1 MKKITVFL
9 AFLMSLNVT
18 AQKTDERPIKIQVG
32 DCLTKST
39 YLLSRDDKSFREF
52 IIDVPQDG
60 NYYLEALLLMSRSSE
75 YEIRIDG
82 KTKVG
87 VFKSNKNSWQFIS
100 LLNDAQ
106 LPQSIPLIKGQHIVS
121 FSVAKPYAPL
131 IDVISLS
138 RNGTGTVLD
147 QKITNDYLTKLG
159 STKLSATYEANKKF
173 GKSNKRILANP
184 EGQYLHEIDY
194 TYSTTTTVQYWLQGG
209 QSYVFKTDGTNTD
222 PVMYVFAVS
231 SWAQGSW
238 SDDDGAGNLN
248 PQVSFTPSV
257 TGYYAVLLK
266 TYGSASA
273 GIADLY
279 FNGSKVMDD
288 VPVSG
293 SWYSIAQKG
302 GDLNFFTSHA
312 SGSPSILV
320 ANSETSPVLAYNEFY
335 YPWYNYSG
343 NSQSYSRI
351 RGNFNGQVTKV
362 MPTTSS
368 MYNPNGTCDL
378 YMNCEM
384 VNNPTLLAGYPNL
397 SADDAIKTA
406 NSTIGSG
413 PSAYNCIAW
422 AAGIS
427 PGGNAPP
434 SYNWNYPINEV
445 IAGYPADDTPL
456 GSKDAF
462 FGNNPP
468 RYAGATT
475 YTRSGADAN
484 NAVLALWANSEGQH
498 THVSVRKPGNDHPHG
513 YDWESKMSGD
523 ERMMHPKNAIAGNYL
538 GQIVAYYRVAS
549 SGGRLSAENGRI
561 AAAEGISLQE
571 SLERGLSVLEEQR
584 WTNTET
590 ELLKKLTE
598 EIPVAVREEFAVL
611 YQSWVEKANTPAVRS
626 TTDQQSH
633 KKLAEYTNLAKW
645 VRQNNTTVFPL
656 LFNEFFKEPVWAI
669 DAVIDLTSTPYS
681 FLWKEVGEENRK
693 NLYDE
698 RGRYLVRSQSTNCAR
713 YIKKM
718 LNLIKIADTMQID
731 LLCSPNP
738 VSDVAT
744 IAFYLPTAATVSL
757 QITSERGEIVNTL
770 LESKPMPA
778 GWQQV
783 VWNGKNSEGVKT
795 QTGVYLLTLIAEN
808 QRKTIQVV
816 VQ

>member
-1 MKKITVFL
+1 MKNITVFL

-39 YLLSRDDKSFREF
+39 YLLSRGDKSIREF
-52 IIDVPQDG
+52 IIEVPQDG
-60 NYYLEALLLMSRSSE
+60 NYYLEVLLLVSGSSE
-75 YEIRIDG
+75 YEIGIDG

-87 VFKSNKNSWQFIS
+87 VFKSNKNSWQFVS
-100 LLNDAQ
+100 LLNDVQ
-106 LPQSIPLIKGQHIVS
+106 LPQSIPLTKGQHIVS

-159 STKLSATYEANKKF
+159 STKLSATYEANKKS

-266 TYGSASA
+266 TYGPASA

-320 ANSETSPVLAYNEFY
+320 ANSETSPALAYNDFY
-335 YPWYNYSG
+335 YPWYSYSG

-351 RGNFNGQVTKV
+351 RGNFNGQVAKV

-384 VNNPTLLAGYPNL
+384 VTNGYIFTSYPNL
-397 SADDAIKTA
+397 NPDDAIKAA
-406 NSTIGSG
+406 NSGINN
-413 PSAYNCIAW
+413 YNCYAW

-427 PGGNAPP
+427 PNGNIPP
-434 SYNWNYPINEV
+434 GSTGYWNYPPNEV
-445 IAGYPADDTPL
+445 IAGYPADGTPL
-456 GSKDAF
+456 GSMDAF
-462 FGNNPP
+462 LGNNPP
-468 RYAGATT
+468 RYAGAWT

-484 NAVLALWANSEGQH
+484 NATIALWATSSYY
-498 THVSVRKPGNDHPHG
+498 THLSIRKPGNDHPHG

-523 ERMMHPKNAIAGNYL
+523 ERMMHPKNAIAGNQL

-561 AAAEGISLQE
+561 GAAEGISLQE
-571 SLERGLSVLEEQR
+571 SLERGLSVLEEQQ
-584 WTNTET
+584 WTNAET

-598 EIPVAVREEFAVL
+598 EIPVAVREEFTTL
-611 YQSWVEKANTPAVRS
+611 YQRWVEMANTPAVRS
-626 TTDQQSH
+626 TTDQQSY
-633 KKLAEYTNLAKW
+633 KKLAEYINLAKW
-645 VRQNNTTVFPL
+645 VRQNNTTGFPL
-656 LFNEFFKEPVWAI
+656 LFNEFLKEPVWAI
-669 DAVIDLTSTPYS
+669 DAIIDLTATPYR
-681 FLWKEVGEENRK
+681 FLWKEVSEENRK

-718 LNLIKIADTMQID
+718 LNLLQTADKMQID

-738 VSDVAT
+738 VSDIAT

-757 QITSERGEIVNTL
+757 QIASERGLVVNTL
-770 LESKPMPA
+770 LQSKPMSA

-783 VWNGKNSEGVKT
+783 VWNGKNNEGTKL
-795 QTGVYLLTLIAEN
+795 QMGVYPITPITEN
-808 QRKTIQVV
+808 QRKTIHVV